1 MLRLRRCVS
10 IVYKHMLHYLGTVI
24 YTDVCDTSA
33 YSKLALARLQSQR
46 IVVQRV
52 LRYINALV
60 ALHR

>member
-1 MLRLRRCVS
+1 
-10 IVYKHMLHYLGTVI
+10 MLHYLGTVI